1 MGLVLEGLTYGA
13 QHRVNE
19 SSVRAADPMLLVYRQ
34 LLNHLGTVLPNKIF
48 IFMFSRSYMEA
59 PKHESVRRIVY
70 HTFSS
75 KVDLKAFVL
84 KTS

>member
-1 MGLVLEGLTYGA
+1 
-13 QHRVNE
+13 
-19 SSVRAADPMLLVYRQ
+19 
-34 LLNHLGTVLPNKIF
+34 
-48 IFMFSRSYMEA
+48 MFSRSYMEA

>member
-1 MGLVLEGLTYGA
+1 MGLVLGGLTYGA
-13 QHRVNE
+13 QYQVNE
-19 SSVRAADPMLLVYRQ
+19 SSVRAEDPMILVYRQ
-34 LLNHLGTVLPNKIF
+34 PMNHLETVLPNKIF
-48 IFMFSRSYMEA
+48 VLKFSRSYMEA
-59 PKHESVRRIVY
+59 PEHKSVGRIVY